1 MENDANI
8 LRVFAV
14 LGLVAA
20 VATGAVLAV
29 KSGLAGGG
37 GPGPVLALTTTA
49 PSLTDTTAADTAS
62 TGDFNSGEPGST
74 VTAADTT
81 GASTTVSD
89 TTADT
94 TTDTTTDQTGISTTS
109 TGTYVVQNGDTFYS
123 IAQKYNTTIATI
135 KELNPGVNP
144 QQLHAG
150 LKLTVPG

>member
-49 PSLTDTTAADTAS
+49 PSLMDTTAAGTTS
-62 TGDFNSGEPGST
+62 TGDFSSGEPDPT
-74 VTAADTT
+74 ITAVDTT
-81 GASTTVSD
+81 GSSTTGS
-89 TTADT
+89 
-94 TTDTTTDQTGISTTS
+94 DTTTDQTGTSTTS
-109 TGTYVVQNGDTFYS
+109 TRTYVVQDGDTFYS
-123 IAQKYNTTIATI
+123 IAQKFNTTIATI
-135 KELNPGVNP
+135 KELNPSVNP
-144 QQLHAG
+144 QQLHSG
-150 LKLTVPG
+150 LKLMVPG

>member
-20 VATGAVLAV
+20 IATGAVLAV

-37 GPGPVLALTTTA
+37 GSGPVLALNTTA
-49 PSLTDTTAADTAS
+49 SSLTGTTVANTAS
-62 TGDFNSGEPGST
+62 TGDFSSGEPGPT
-74 VTAADTT
+74 VTAVDTT
-81 GASTTVSD
+81 GSSTTVSD

-94 TTDTTTDQTGISTTS
+94 TTDQTGSSTTS
-109 TGTYVVQNGDTFYS
+109 TSTYVVQDGDTFYS
-123 IAQKYNTTIATI
+123 IAQKYNTTVATI

-150 LKLTVPG
+150 LKLAVPE